1 MIHWTA
7 EATISICRNTGQHLR
22 GRAMSA
28 VPKQHL
34 LTAEQFA
41 ALPREGLR
49 LELIRGEMLA
59 MPPAYE
65 DHGAAASRLEIILG
79 HYILSHNLG
88 RTYTAETGFLIARNP
103 DTVRAPDFA
112 FIQTSRMPQTSDAV
126 WGRVIP
132 DLVAEV
138 VSSGDRSKEVAEKVQ
153 MWLEV
158 GVRLVIV
165 ARPPEHV
172 IEVHR
177 PGEPV
182 LTLHESDTLD
192 GYAILPGFAA
202 PVASFFG

>member
-1 MIHWTA
+1 
-7 EATISICRNTGQHLR
+7 
-22 GRAMSA
+22 MSA

-59 MPPAYE
+59 MPPAFGG
-65 DHGAAASRLEIILG
+65 HGKTSMRLGVVLG
-79 HYILSHNLG
+79 QYVIAHSLG
-88 RTYTAETGFLIARNP
+88 EVYAAETGFLVARNP
-103 DTVRAPDFA
+103 DTVRAPDVA
-112 FIQTSRMPQTSDAV
+112 FIQTNRVPPREMDNEWVP
-126 WGRVIP
+126 VIP

-138 VSSGDRSKEVAEKVQ
+138 VSNGDRSKDVAEKVQ

-158 GVRLVIV
+158 GVRLVLV
-165 ARPPEHV
+165 ARPPERV

-177 PGEPV
+177 PNEPV
-182 LTLHESDTLD
+182 LTLHDGDTLE
-192 GYAILPGFAA
+192 GYAILPSFAA